1 MWRQEHSADSPSA
14 MYRFSV
20 ILWLNKPNN
29 SYTVSSLI
37 GLLLIPSNISS
48 IGGNKT
54 ANRFYV
60 HPVVYVSIDIL
71 TSYAATTNSL
81 LYP

>member
-1 MWRQEHSADSPSA
+1 MWLQEHSVDSPSA

-20 ILWLNKPNN
+20 ILWLNKLNN

-48 IGGNKT
+48 IG
-54 ANRFYV
+54 
-60 HPVVYVSIDIL
+60 
-71 TSYAATTNSL
+71 
-81 LYP
+81 